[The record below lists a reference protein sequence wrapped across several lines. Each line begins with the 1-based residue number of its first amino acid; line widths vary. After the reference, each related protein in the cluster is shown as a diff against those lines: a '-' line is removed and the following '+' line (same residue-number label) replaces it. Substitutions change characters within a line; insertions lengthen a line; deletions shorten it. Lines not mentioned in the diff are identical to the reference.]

1 MLRYGLRTLGFIIMF
16 KLFTKGFIIGG
27 ILYGIW
33 LLVIFL
39 FEFNAE
45 NNY

>member
-27 ILYGIW
+27 ILYW
-33 LLVIFL
+33 NMVISHIL
-39 FEFNAE
+39 I
-45 NNY
+45 